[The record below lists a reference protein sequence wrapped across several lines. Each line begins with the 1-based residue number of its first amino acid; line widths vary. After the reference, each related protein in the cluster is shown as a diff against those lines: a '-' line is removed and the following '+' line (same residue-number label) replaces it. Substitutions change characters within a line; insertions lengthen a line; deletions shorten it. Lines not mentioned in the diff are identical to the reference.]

1 MGFRTV
7 ISIWAF
13 ILSAAAARADV
24 LYWMIDAD
32 VYREEFAFVSLN
44 AEGAG
49 EPIELA
55 ELQPGGVPYLLETPV
70 DGFAS
75 DGVSF
80 YIELYNGE
88 QNPLCR
94 STGVPVGYLRDYIGT
109 TSAARPKA
117 YFSSWEFQDGPEPG
131 RTPQH
136 AVPEPTS
143 GLLVAVGMAL
153 LGLRRRTVRR
163 I

>member
-1 MGFRTV
+1 MGFKTV
-7 ISIWAF
+7 ISILAF

-32 VYREEFAFVSLN
+32 VYRAEYAFVTLN

-49 EPIELA
+49 DPLDVA

-70 DGFAS
+70 DGYVS
-75 DGVSF
+75 DDVSF
-80 YIELYNGE
+80 YIELYNGD
-88 QNPLCR
+88 QDSLLRSLC
-94 STGVPVGYLRDYIGT
+94 VPFGDLRDYIGT
-109 TSAARPKA
+109 TSAERPKA
-117 YFSSWEFQDGPEPG
+117 YYSNWEFQGGSEQGP
-131 RTPQH
+131 TPQH

-143 GLLVAVGMAL
+143 GLLLVVGMAL
-153 LGLRRRTVRR
+153 LGLRRRTSWK